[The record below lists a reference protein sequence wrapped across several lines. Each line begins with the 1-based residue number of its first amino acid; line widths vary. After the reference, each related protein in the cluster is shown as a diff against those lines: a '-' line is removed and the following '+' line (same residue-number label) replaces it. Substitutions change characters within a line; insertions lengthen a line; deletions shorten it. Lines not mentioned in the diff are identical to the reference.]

1 MSQLWELI
9 ESPAVDASSLR
20 RRTNF
25 LIAIHLVL
33 ASAALAVL
41 GLVIWRIRVLITLA
55 QRSNVETLVIAFVV
69 VFLTYLLVTTFPA
82 TIGAVRILGYR
93 ALGRDREQRALQR
106 KARRDRKETKRSQ
119 LNVAV
124 RGPRDGDVEV
134 PIEDRYGKI
143 CDLRL
148 HLTEVIFVEAPEE
161 LTHSVVQL
169 IVKTLG
175 DVGQLAGTD
184 HPPKVI
190 YWDSLEESQSEAYA
204 SQVSAFDRLERSL
217 DAKAPLWPVVRLDK
231 DGVDT
236 LQAMLRDAAP
246 LIRENLLLPD
256 IEYSA
261 DFNIPII
268 PEPFA
273 FMQLTRRAEHADA
286 VASMGCATMV
296 AVGFLAAIAW
306 VIVNPPWVPG
316 K

>member
-1 MSQLWELI
+1 M
-9 ESPAVDASSLR
+9 
-20 RRTNF
+20 
-25 LIAIHLVL
+25 LV
-33 ASAALAVL
+33 
-41 GLVIWRIRVLITLA
+41 TLA

-69 VFLTYLLVTTFPA
+69 IFLTYLLVTTFPA
-82 TIGAVRILGYR
+82 TLGAIRILGYR
-93 ALGRDREQRALQR
+93 AMGQDRAQRALQR

-119 LNVAV
+119 LNVSV

-134 PIEDRYGKI
+134 PIQDRYGKI

-148 HLTEVIFVEAPEE
+148 HLTEVVFVEAPEE

-169 IVKTLG
+169 IVKTLEEVG
-175 DVGQLAGTD
+175 DLRGTD

-217 DAKAPLWPVVRLDK
+217 DTKQPLWPVVRLDK
-231 DGVDT
+231 AGVDR
-236 LQAMLRDAAP
+236 LEAMLKEAAP

-261 DFNIPII
+261 EFNIPIV

-273 FMQLTRRAEHADA
+273 FMRLSRRAEHADA

-296 AVGFLAAIAW
+296 ALGFLAAIAW